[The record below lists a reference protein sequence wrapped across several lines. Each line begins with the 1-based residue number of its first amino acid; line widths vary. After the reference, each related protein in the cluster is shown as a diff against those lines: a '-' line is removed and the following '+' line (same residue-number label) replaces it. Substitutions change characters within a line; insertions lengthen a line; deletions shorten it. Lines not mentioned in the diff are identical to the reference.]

1 VPAWPGITECERN
14 PGTMTTRDQI
24 VHTALGFNGTDN
36 GKGYDGPNP
45 FSADL
50 SRPSEAW
57 CGDYVTD
64 IYKRAQIP
72 LPSMQAGLRT
82 GFAYCPAAVDYGR
95 KQDATR
101 NSWQSELGDI
111 VLFDFNG
118 DGVADHTE
126 LVTGYQGGVLYT
138 IGGNSGPSNVD
149 HFEGKGGVHRHRWN
163 APAGHGNDQ
172 VLVVIDTAKVVRFGG
187 PAHLTKSGTA
197 PLAEPRLLMLKSPMM
212 TGADVR
218 AVQNALNQHNH
229 AGLAIDGCYG
239 PETSA
244 AVLNWQRREHLQA
257 DGIVGPQTR
266 TSLGLPA

>member
-1 VPAWPGITECERN
+1 
-14 PGTMTTRDQI
+14 MTTREQI
-24 VHTALGFNGTDN
+24 VSTALGFNGIDN
-36 GKGYDGPNP
+36 GDGYNGQNP
-45 FSADL
+45 FSRDL
-50 SRPSEAW
+50 GRPTEAW
-57 CGDYVTD
+57 CGDFVTD

-72 LPSMQAGLRT
+72 LPSMQDGLRT
-82 GFAYCPAAVDYGR
+82 GFAYCPAAVDHGR
-95 KQDATR
+95 KQGATR
-101 NSWQSELGDI
+101 YSWQAEPGDI
-111 VLFDFNG
+111 VLFDFKNRHG
-118 DGVADHTE
+118 VRDGVSDHTE
-126 LVTGYQGGVLYT
+126 IVTSYQGGVLYT

-149 HFEGKGGVHRHRWN
+149 HFEGTGGVHRHRWN

-187 PAHLTKSGTA
+187 PAHLTKPGTA

-218 AVQNALNQHNH
+218 TVQNALNQHNH
-229 AGLAIDGCYG
+229 AGLATDGCYG

-244 AVLNWQRREHLQA
+244 AVLNWQRRQHLQA